1 MAKGHLALDYGP
13 IDTVALFDEN
23 VGDWLGWGSLTEES
37 SMATNL
43 VSLVMQFLTP
53 DMIGRVATTL
63 GFDRNKV
70 QSAIGG
76 AVPALLAAFNDL
88 ATQPGGAQKLADAAR
103 QQTGS
108 LGNVARALTAGEP
121 SSLIDKGSQ
130 LLSLLVS
137 GQNQN
142 ALIGAIAKF
151 TGLGQGASGSL
162 LGMLAPIVMG
172 TIGKHQSAAGALDAN
187 GVANLFASQKDNI
200 AAALPSGFGNLLS
213 GTGLM
218 NSLGDA
224 ARTATAA
231 GSEAT
236 WAATSAARAV
246 GETSRRA
253 AGASSNWLYWLV
265 PLAAAAAL
273 LVYFAVRP
281 TEQIVQQGMNQ
292 AQNLPAPGVDIG
304 KQVANNIASV
314 RTTLDRVTDVP
325 SAQAAL
331 PKLQE
336 VTAQINKTDSAV
348 GQLSAEQ
355 RKAIAAVINPLM
367 PAVNQ
372 LCDKVLAIPGVAEVL
387 KPSVDTLKAKLTAL
401 TA

>member
-1 MAKGHLALDYGP
+1 LR
-13 IDTVALFDEN
+13 
-23 VGDWLGWGSLTEES
+23 LGTLSMES

-53 DMIGRVATTL
+53 DNIGRIATAL

-70 QSAIGG
+70 QSAISG
-76 AVPALLAAFNDL
+76 AVPALLAAFNNV

-108 LGNVARALTAGEP
+108 LENFASVLAAGGQ
-121 SSLIDKGSQ
+121 SKGSQ
-130 LLSLLVS
+130 LLSSLVG
-137 GQNQN
+137 GQDQN

-172 TIGKHQSAAGALDAN
+172 TIGQHQSAGRALDAN
-187 GVANLFASQKDNI
+187 GVANLFAGQKDNI
-200 AAALPSGFGNLLS
+200 AAALPSGFGSLLS
-213 GTGLM
+213 GTGLL

-224 ARTATAA
+224 GRAATAA

-236 WAATSAARAV
+236 RAATSAVRAV
-246 GETSRRA
+246 GQTGQRA
-253 AGASSNWLYWLV
+253 AGAAAATSSNWLYWLV
-265 PLAAAAAL
+265 PVAAAAAL

-281 TEQIVQQGMNQ
+281 TEQVVQQGMNQ
-292 AQNLPAPGVDIG
+292 AQNLAVGGLDIG
-304 KQVANNIASV
+304 KQITNSVASV
-314 RTTLDRVTDVP
+314 RTTLDGVSDVA

-336 VTAQINKTDSAV
+336 VTAQLDKTDSAV
-348 GQLSAEQ
+348 AQLSAEQ
-355 RKAIAAVINPLM
+355 RKLIAAMINPLM

-401 TA
+401 VA

>member
-1 MAKGHLALDYGP
+1 
-13 IDTVALFDEN
+13 
-23 VGDWLGWGSLTEES
+23 
-37 SMATNL
+37 MATNL

-53 DMIGRVATTL
+53 DMVGRIATAL
-63 GFDRNKV
+63 GFDHNKV
-70 QSAIGG
+70 QSAING
-76 AVPALLAAFNDL
+76 AVPALLAAFNDV

-108 LGNVARALTAGEP
+108 LENFASMLGAGGQ
-121 SSLIDKGSQ
+121 SSLLDKGRQ
-130 LLSLLVS
+130 LLSSLVG
-137 GQNQN
+137 GQDQN
-142 ALIGAIAKF
+142 ALIGAISKF

-172 TIGKHQSAAGALDAN
+172 TIGRHQSAAGTLNAN
-187 GVANLFASQKDNI
+187 GISNLFASQKDNI
-200 AAALPSGFGNLLS
+200 AAALPSGFGSLLS
-213 GTGLM
+213 GTGLL

-231 GSEAT
+231 GSEAMRT
-236 WAATSAARAV
+236 ATST
-246 GETSRRA
+246 GQRA
-253 AGASSNWLYWLV
+253 ADTAAAASSNWLYWLV

-281 TEQIVQQGMNQ
+281 TEQVVQQGMNQ
-292 AQNLPAPGVDIG
+292 VQNAPAPGVDIG

-314 RTTLDRVTDVP
+314 RATLNGVTDVS

-331 PKLQE
+331 PKLKE
-336 VTAQINKTDSAV
+336 ATAQIDKTGGEV

-355 RKAIAAVINPLM
+355 RKLIAAVINPLM
-367 PAVNQ
+367 PTVNQ

-387 KPSVDTLKAKLTAL
+387 KPSVNTLKAKLTAL
-401 TA
+401 AA

>member
-1 MAKGHLALDYGP
+1 
-13 IDTVALFDEN
+13 
-23 VGDWLGWGSLTEES
+23 
-37 SMATNL
+37 MATNL

-53 DMIGRVATTL
+53 DNIGRIATAL

-70 QSAIGG
+70 QSAVSG
-76 AVPALLAAFNDL
+76 AVPPLLAAFNDV

-108 LGNVARALTAGEP
+108 LGNFASVLAAGGQ
-121 SSLIDKGSQ
+121 SSLLDKGSQ
-130 LLSLLVS
+130 LLSSLVS

-142 ALIGAIAKF
+142 ALIEAIAKF

-162 LGMLAPIVMG
+162 LGILAPIV
-172 TIGKHQSAAGALDAN
+172 IGSIGQHQSAAARALDAN
-187 GVANLFASQKDNI
+187 GIANLFASQKDNI
-200 AAALPSGFGNLLS
+200 AAALPSGFGSLLS
-213 GTGLM
+213 GTGLL

-236 WAATSAARAV
+236 RAATSAARAV
-246 GETSRRA
+246 GETSQRA
-253 AGASSNWLYWLV
+253 AGAAAAASSNWLYRLV
-265 PLAAAAAL
+265 PIAAAAAL
-273 LVYFAVRP
+273 LIAVKP
-281 TEQIVQQGMNQ
+281 TEQVVQQGMNQ
-292 AQNLPAPGVDIG
+292 AQSVAAGGIDIG
-304 KQVANNIASV
+304 KQITSSIASV
-314 RTTLDRVTDVP
+314 CTTLDGVSDVT

-336 VTAQINKTDSAV
+336 VTAQIDKTDGVSDVTSAQAALPKLQEVTAQIDKTEGAV

-355 RKAIAAVINPLM
+355 RKLLLSPVKPLM

-401 TA
+401 VA

>member
-1 MAKGHLALDYGP
+1 MA
-13 IDTVALFDEN
+13 
-23 VGDWLGWGSLTEES
+23 S
-37 SMATNL
+37 NL

-53 DMIGRVATTL
+53 DMVGRIATAL
-63 GFDRNKV
+63 GFDRNKT
-70 QSAIGG
+70 QSAISG
-76 AVPALLAAFNDL
+76 AVPALLAALNDV
-88 ATQPGGAQKLADAAR
+88 AAQPGGAQRIADAAR

-108 LGNVARALTAGEP
+108 LGNFASALAAGEQ
-121 SSLIDKGSQ
+121 SSLLDKGSQ
-130 LLSLLVS
+130 LLSSLVS

-172 TIGKHQSAAGALDAN
+172 TIGQHQGAARALDAN
-187 GVANLFASQKDNI
+187 GIANLFASQKDNI
-200 AAALPSGFGNLLS
+200 AAALPSGFGSLLS
-213 GTGLM
+213 GTGLLS
-218 NSLGDA
+218 SLGDA
-224 ARTATAA
+224 ARTARAA
-231 GSEAT
+231 GGEAT
-236 WAATSAARAV
+236 RAATSAARAV
-246 GETSRRA
+246 GQTGQRA
-253 AGASSNWLYWLV
+253 ASASSSNWLYWLV
-265 PLAAAAAL
+265 PVAAAAGL

-281 TEQIVQQGMNQ
+281 TEQVAQQGMNKTQ
-292 AQNLPAPGVDIG
+292 DLVVGTVDIG
-304 KQVANNIASV
+304 KQITNSVASV
-314 RTTLDRVTDVP
+314 RTTLDGVSDVA

-336 VTAQINKTDSAV
+336 ATTQIDKTGSEV

-355 RKAIAAVINPLM
+355 RKLIAAVINPLM

-401 TA
+401 AA